1 MTKITGKILV
11 ISEKDETGSIL
22 GFVLDFEN
30 TKFNKKIIDEI
41 NQKKQGL
48 YDYIIFHMKN
58 EMELVDYI
66 YYDFFAV
73 KNIYISRELF
83 NTILLENVK
92 FIVDTDRIELL
103 SVLKY
108 IMDEDIKET
117 EFFFHKMCQK
127 LKNINHLSN
136 SDMKKIKTII
146 LNTIKD
152 HYSQDNYFRKLNFH
166 IKKNKII
173 KVFFYKILKNIQ
185 NDISRTIIY
194 IDKNLSTCIL

>member
-48 YDYIIFHMKN
+48 YDYIIFHVKN
-58 EMELVDYI
+58 DVELVDYI
-66 YYDFFAV
+66 YYEFFAV

-117 EFFFHKMCQK
+117 EFSFYKMCKK
-127 LKNINHLSN
+127 LKNINHLRN

-152 HYSQDNYFRKLNFH
+152 YYSQDNYFRKLNFH
-166 IKKNKII
+166 IKKNKIV

-185 NDISRTIIY
+185 NDINRTIIY
-194 IDKNLSTCIL
+194 IDQNLCASD